1 MAKFVSLIQYVGKA
15 GNTVGQKGPK
25 GGIVFK
31 QKTAAVANPR
41 TDAQMRQ
48 RAKMKLAAQ
57 VAGMLGEVGR
67 TALIANG
74 FRKTDRGTLIKRLL
88 NSILVNADGSQASLQ
103 YDLHL
108 VDNPSYAEAITMQI
122 TSEQSQFVATF
133 SGAAEGEPI
142 AKAIMVH
149 DLRTGLWRHTAA
161 LDTRTAISIGKS
173 ANESGDALEVFAYGI
188 VLEPKTQD
196 AWGTL
201 GQTGANQQG
210 FVLDLNRVTTT
221 GFAFSPTISAALTV
235 AGDGSVSGGEGGST
249 SGGSTGGNTGTGGTG
264 GSGTSTVNAPTIS
277 GSTPFAESTT
287 VTMSAES
294 GAEIRYTTNGTT
306 PTASSSLYSA
316 PITLNA
322 TTTVKAIALKN
333 GLNSS
338 VASRTFTK
346 SSDGWDGDTE

>member
-1 MAKFVSLIQYVGKA
+1 MAKIVSLIQYVGKA

-31 QKTAAVANPR
+31 QKAASVSNPR
-41 TDAQMRQ
+41 TDAQMAH

-67 TALIANG
+67 TSLIANG
-74 FRKTDRGTLIKRLL
+74 HKKTDRGLLIKRLL
-88 NSILVNADGSQASLQ
+88 QSIVVNQNGSQASLL

-108 VDNPSYAEAITMQI
+108 VDNPSYAEAISMQI
-122 TSEQSQFVATF
+122 TSDSSQFTATF

-149 DLRTGLWRHTAA
+149 DLNTGLWRHTAA

-196 AWGTL
+196 AWGAL
-201 GQTGANQQG
+201 GQTGANANG

-235 AGDGSVSGGEGGST
+235 AGDGSVSGGEGGSN
-249 SGGSTGGNTGTGGTG
+249 GGNTGSGGTG
-264 GSGTSTVNAPTIS
+264 GSGTSTVSAPTIS

-287 VTMSAES
+287 VSMSAES
-294 GAEIRYTTNGTT
+294 GAEIRYTTDGTT
-306 PTASSSLYSA
+306 PTAGSTLYSE
-316 PITLNA
+316 PITLTA

-338 VASRTFTK
+338 VATKVFTK
-346 SSDGWDGDTE
+346 STGGDSNGEN

>member
-1 MAKFVSLIQYVGKA
+1 MAKIVSLIQYVGKA

-31 QKTAAVANPR
+31 QKAASVSNPR
-41 TDAQMRQ
+41 TDAQMAH

-67 TALIANG
+67 TSLIANG
-74 FRKTDRGTLIKRLL
+74 HKKTDRGLLIKRLL
-88 NSILVNADGSQASLQ
+88 QSVVVNQNGSQASLL

-108 VDNPSYAEAITMQI
+108 VDNPSYAEAISMQI
-122 TSEQSQFVATF
+122 TSDTNQFTATF

-142 AKAIMVH
+142 AKCIMVH
-149 DLRTGLWRHTAA
+149 DLNTGLWRHTAA

-235 AGDGSVSGGEGGST
+235 AGDGSTTGGEGGSN
-249 SGGSTGGNTGTGGTG
+249 GGNTGTGGTG
-264 GSGTSTVNAPTIS
+264 GSGTSTVSAPTIS

-287 VTMSAES
+287 VTMTAES
-294 GAEIRYTTNGTT
+294 GAEIRYTTDGTT
-306 PTASSSLYSA
+306 PTASSTLYSA
-316 PITLNA
+316 PITLTD

-338 VASRTFTK
+338 VATKVFTK
-346 SSDGWDGDTE
+346 SSGNGDPDTE

>member
-1 MAKFVSLIQYVGKA
+1 MAKIVSLIQYVGKA

-31 QKTAAVANPR
+31 QKAASVSNPR
-41 TDAQMRQ
+41 TDAQMQ
-48 RAKMKLAAQ
+48 HRAKMKLAAQ

-67 TALIANG
+67 TSLIANG
-74 FRKTDRGTLIKRLL
+74 HKKTDRGLLIKRLL
-88 NSILVNADGSQASLQ
+88 HSIVVNQNGSQASLL

-122 TSEQSQFVATF
+122 TSDASQFTATF
-133 SGAAEGEPI
+133 SGAAEGEAI

-149 DLRTGLWRHTAA
+149 DLNTGLWRHTAA

-294 GAEIRYTTNGTT
+294 GAEIRYTTDGTT

-338 VASRTFTK
+338 VATKVFTK
-346 SSDGWDGDTE
+346 SSGGWDGDTE

>member
-1 MAKFVSLIQYVGKA
+1 MAKIVSLIQYVGKA

-31 QKTAAVANPR
+31 QKAASVSNPR
-41 TDAQMRQ
+41 TDAQMAH

-67 TALIANG
+67 TSLIANG
-74 FRKTDRGTLIKRLL
+74 HKKTDRGLLIKRLL
-88 NSILVNADGSQASLQ
+88 QSVVVNQNGSQASLL

-108 VDNPSYAEAITMQI
+108 VDNPSYAEAISMQI
-122 TSEQSQFVATF
+122 TSDTNQFTATF

-142 AKAIMVH
+142 AKCIMVH
-149 DLRTGLWRHTAA
+149 DLNTGLWRHTAA
-161 LDTRTAISIGKS
+161 LDTSTAISIGKS

-196 AWGTL
+196 AWGAL

-210 FVLDLNRVTTT
+210 FVLDLNRVTTS

-235 AGDGSVSGGEGGST
+235 AGDGSTTGGEGGSN
-249 SGGSTGGNTGTGGTG
+249 GGNTGSGGTG
-264 GSGTSTVNAPTIS
+264 GSGTSTVSAPTIS

-287 VTMSAES
+287 VTMTAES
-294 GAEIRYTTNGTT
+294 GAEIRYTTDGTT
-306 PTASSSLYSA
+306 PTAGSTLYSA
-316 PITLNA
+316 PITLTD

-338 VASRTFTK
+338 VATKVFTK
-346 SSDGWDGDTE
+346 SSGNGDPDTE

>member
-1 MAKFVSLIQYVGKA
+1 MAKIVSLIQYVGKA

-31 QKTAAVANPR
+31 QLAASVANPR

-88 NSILVNADGSQASLQ
+88 QNVVVNQNGSQASLL

-122 TSEQSQFVATF
+122 TSDSSQFTATF

-142 AKAIMVH
+142 AKCIMVH
-149 DLRTGLWRHTAA
+149 DLNTGLWRHTAA

-196 AWGTL
+196 AWGAL
-201 GQTGANQQG
+201 GQTGANTAG

-235 AGDGSVSGGEGGST
+235 SGNGST
-249 SGGSTGGNTGTGGTG
+249 TGGNSGTGGTG
-264 GSGTSTVNAPTIS
+264 GSGSTGGNNT
-277 GSTPFAESTT
+277 G
-287 VTMSAES
+287 
-294 GAEIRYTTNGTT
+294 
-306 PTASSSLYSA
+306 
-316 PITLNA
+316 
-322 TTTVKAIALKN
+322 
-333 GLNSS
+333 
-338 VASRTFTK
+338 
-346 SSDGWDGDTE
+346 DGDEG

>member
-1 MAKFVSLIQYVGKA
+1 MAKIVSLIQYVGKA

-31 QKTAAVANPR
+31 QKAASVSNPR
-41 TDAQMRQ
+41 TDAQMAH

-67 TALIANG
+67 TSLIANG
-74 FRKTDRGTLIKRLL
+74 HKKTDRGLLIKRLL
-88 NSILVNADGSQASLQ
+88 QSVVVNQNGSQASLL

-108 VDNPSYAEAITMQI
+108 VDNPSYAEAISMQI
-122 TSEQSQFVATF
+122 TSDSSQFTATF

-142 AKAIMVH
+142 AKCIMVH
-149 DLRTGLWRHTAA
+149 DLNTGLWRHTAA

-196 AWGTL
+196 AWGAL

-235 AGDGSVSGGEGGST
+235 AGDGSTTGGEGGSN
-249 SGGSTGGNTGTGGTG
+249 GGNTGTGGTG
-264 GSGTSTVNAPTIS
+264 GSGTSTVSAPTIS
-277 GSTPFAESTT
+277 GSTPFAENTT
-287 VTMSAES
+287 VTMTAES

-306 PTASSSLYSA
+306 PTASSTLYSA
-316 PITLNA
+316 PITLTD

-338 VASRTFTK
+338 VATKVFTK
-346 SSDGWDGDTE
+346 SSGNGDPDTE

>member
-1 MAKFVSLIQYVGKA
+1 MAKIVSLIQYVGKA

-31 QKTAAVANPR
+31 QKAASVSNPR
-41 TDAQMRQ
+41 TDAQMAH

-67 TALIANG
+67 TSLIANG
-74 FRKTDRGTLIKRLL
+74 HKKTDRGLLIKRLL
-88 NSILVNADGSQASLQ
+88 QSVVVNQNGSQASLL

-108 VDNPSYAEAITMQI
+108 VDNPSYAEAISMQI
-122 TSEQSQFVATF
+122 TSDSSQFTATF

-142 AKAIMVH
+142 AKCIMVH
-149 DLRTGLWRHTAA
+149 DLNTGLWRHTAA

-196 AWGTL
+196 AWGAL
-201 GQTGANQQG
+201 GQTGANANG
-210 FVLDLNRVTTT
+210 FVLDLNRVTTS

-235 AGDGSVSGGEGGST
+235 AGDGSTTGGEGGSN
-249 SGGSTGGNTGTGGTG
+249 GGNTGTGGTG
-264 GSGTSTVNAPTIS
+264 GSGTSTVSAPTIS

-306 PTASSSLYSA
+306 PTASSTLYSA
-316 PITLNA
+316 PITLTD

-338 VASRTFTK
+338 VATKVFTK
-346 SSDGWDGDTE
+346 SSGNGDPDTE

>member
-1 MAKFVSLIQYVGKA
+1 MAKIVSIIQYVGKA

-25 GGIVFK
+25 GDVVFK
-31 QKTAAVANPR
+31 QKAASVANPR
-41 TDAQMRQ
+41 TDAQMAQ

-67 TALIANG
+67 TSLIANG
-74 FRKTDRGTLIKRLL
+74 FRKTDRGTLVKRLL
-88 NSILVNADGSQASLQ
+88 HSIVVNNGQAQLL

-122 TSEQSQFVATF
+122 TSDSSQFIATF
-133 SGAAEGEPI
+133 SGAAEGEAI

-149 DLRTGLWRHTAA
+149 DLNTGLWRHTAA

-196 AWGTL
+196 AWGAL

-235 AGDGSVSGGEGGST
+235 AGDGSVSGGEGGSN
-249 SGGSTGGNTGTGGTG
+249 SGNTGTGGTG

-287 VTMSAES
+287 VTMTAES
-294 GAEIRYTTNGTT
+294 GAEIRYTTDGTT
-306 PTASSSLYSA
+306 PTASSSLYSS
-316 PITLNA
+316 PLTLTS

-338 VASRTFTK
+338 VATKVFTK
-346 SSDGWDGDTE
+346 SSGGWDGDTE

>member
-1 MAKFVSLIQYVGKA
+1 MAKIVSLIQYVGKA

-31 QKTAAVANPR
+31 QKAASVSNPR
-41 TDAQMRQ
+41 TDAQMAH

-67 TALIANG
+67 TSLIANG
-74 FRKTDRGTLIKRLL
+74 HKKTDRGLLIKRLL
-88 NSILVNADGSQASLQ
+88 QSVVVNQNGSQASLL

-108 VDNPSYAEAITMQI
+108 VDNPSYAEAISMQI
-122 TSEQSQFVATF
+122 TSDTNQFTATF

-142 AKAIMVH
+142 AKCIMVH
-149 DLRTGLWRHTAA
+149 DLNTGLWRHTAA

-196 AWGTL
+196 AWGAL
-201 GQTGANQQG
+201 GQTGANANG
-210 FVLDLNRVTTT
+210 FVLDLNRVTTS

-235 AGDGSVSGGEGGST
+235 AGDGSTTGGEGGSN
-249 SGGSTGGNTGTGGTG
+249 GGNTGTGGTG
-264 GSGTSTVNAPTIS
+264 GSGTSTVSAPTIS
-277 GSTPFAESTT
+277 GSTPFAENTT
-287 VTMSAES
+287 VTMTAES
-294 GAEIRYTTNGTT
+294 GAEIRYTTDGTT
-306 PTASSSLYSA
+306 PTAGSTLYSA
-316 PITLNA
+316 PITLTD

-338 VASRTFTK
+338 VATKVFTK
-346 SSDGWDGDTE
+346 SSGNGDPDTE

>member
-1 MAKFVSLIQYVGKA
+1 MAKIVSLIQYVGKA

-31 QKTAAVANPR
+31 QKAASVNNPR
-41 TDAQMRQ
+41 TDAQMAH

-67 TALIANG
+67 TSLIANG
-74 FRKTDRGTLIKRLL
+74 HKKTDRGLLIKRLL
-88 NSILVNADGSQASLQ
+88 HSIVVNQNGSQASLL

-122 TSEQSQFVATF
+122 TSDSSQFTATF
-133 SGAAEGEPI
+133 SGAAEGEAI

-149 DLRTGLWRHTAA
+149 DLNTGLWRHTAA

-196 AWGTL
+196 AWGAL

-294 GAEIRYTTNGTT
+294 GAEIRYTTDGTT

>member
-1 MAKFVSLIQYVGKA
+1 MAKIVSLIQYVGKA

-31 QKTAAVANPR
+31 QKAASVSNPR
-41 TDAQMRQ
+41 TDAQMAH

-67 TALIANG
+67 TSLIANG
-74 FRKTDRGTLIKRLL
+74 HKKTDRGLLIKRLL
-88 NSILVNADGSQASLQ
+88 HSIVVNQNGSQASLL

-108 VDNPSYAEAITMQI
+108 VDNPSYAEAISMQI
-122 TSEQSQFVATF
+122 TSDTNQFTATF
-133 SGAAEGEPI
+133 SGAAEGEAI

-149 DLRTGLWRHTAA
+149 DLNTGLWRHTAA

-235 AGDGSVSGGEGGST
+235 SGNGST
-249 SGGSTGGNTGTGGTG
+249 TGGNSGTGGTG
-264 GSGTSTVNAPTIS
+264 GSGS
-277 GSTPFAESTT
+277 G
-287 VTMSAES
+287 
-294 GAEIRYTTNGTT
+294 
-306 PTASSSLYSA
+306 
-316 PITLNA
+316 
-322 TTTVKAIALKN
+322 
-333 GLNSS
+333 
-338 VASRTFTK
+338 
-346 SSDGWDGDTE
+346 GDNTGGGDEG

>member
-1 MAKFVSLIQYVGKA
+1 MAKIVSLIQYVGKA

-31 QKTAAVANPR
+31 QKAASVSNPR
-41 TDAQMRQ
+41 TDAQMAH

-67 TALIANG
+67 TSLIANG
-74 FRKTDRGTLIKRLL
+74 HKKTDRGLLIKRLL
-88 NSILVNADGSQASLQ
+88 HSIVVNQNGSQASLL

-108 VDNPSYAEAITMQI
+108 VDNPSYAEAISMQI
-122 TSEQSQFVATF
+122 TSDASQFTATF
-133 SGAAEGEPI
+133 SGTAEGEAI

-149 DLRTGLWRHTAA
+149 DLNTGLWRHTAA

-196 AWGTL
+196 AWGAL

-264 GSGTSTVNAPTIS
+264 GSGTSTVNAPVIS

-294 GAEIRYTTNGTT
+294 GAEIRYTTDGTT
-306 PTASSSLYSA
+306 PTAGSTLYSE
-316 PITLNA
+316 PITLTA

-338 VASRTFTK
+338 VATKVFTK
-346 SSDGWDGDTE
+346 STGGDSNGEN

>member
-1 MAKFVSLIQYVGKA
+1 MAKIVSLIQYVGKA

-31 QKTAAVANPR
+31 QKAASVSNPR
-41 TDAQMRQ
+41 TDAQMAH

-67 TALIANG
+67 TSLIANG
-74 FRKTDRGTLIKRLL
+74 HKKTDRGLLIKRLL
-88 NSILVNADGSQASLQ
+88 QSIVVNQNGSQASLL

-108 VDNPSYAEAITMQI
+108 VDNPSYAEAISMQI
-122 TSEQSQFVATF
+122 TSDASQFTATF

-142 AKAIMVH
+142 AKCIMVH
-149 DLRTGLWRHTAA
+149 DLNTGLWRHTAA
-161 LDTRTAISIGKS
+161 LDTRTAISIDKR

-188 VLEPKTQD
+188 VLEPKTED
-196 AWGTL
+196 AWGAL
-201 GQTGANQQG
+201 GQTGANANG
-210 FVLDLNRVTTT
+210 FVLDLNRVTTS

-235 AGDGSVSGGEGGST
+235 AGDGSTTGGEGGST

-264 GSGTSTVNAPTIS
+264 GSGTSTVSAPTIS

-294 GAEIRYTTNGTT
+294 GAEIRYTTDGTT
-306 PTASSSLYSA
+306 PTASSTLYSA
-316 PITLNA
+316 PITLTD

-338 VASRTFTK
+338 VATKVFTK
-346 SSDGWDGDTE
+346 SNDSGMGDQD

>member
-1 MAKFVSLIQYVGKA
+1 MAKIVSLIQYVGKA

-31 QKTAAVANPR
+31 QKAASVSNPR
-41 TDAQMRQ
+41 TDAQMAH

-67 TALIANG
+67 TSLIANG
-74 FRKTDRGTLIKRLL
+74 HKKTDRGLLIKRLL
-88 NSILVNADGSQASLQ
+88 QSVVVNQNGSQASLL

-108 VDNPSYAEAITMQI
+108 VDNPSYAEAISMQI
-122 TSEQSQFVATF
+122 TSDSSQFTATF

-142 AKAIMVH
+142 AKCIMVH
-149 DLRTGLWRHTAA
+149 DLNTGLWRHTAA

-188 VLEPKTQD
+188 VLEPKTED

-235 AGDGSVSGGEGGST
+235 AGDGSTTGGEGGSN
-249 SGGSTGGNTGTGGTG
+249 GGNTGTGGTG
-264 GSGTSTVNAPTIS
+264 GSGTSTVSAPTIS
-277 GSTPFAESTT
+277 GSTPFAENTT
-287 VTMSAES
+287 VTMTAES

-306 PTASSSLYSA
+306 PTASSTLYSA
-316 PITLNA
+316 PITLTD

-338 VASRTFTK
+338 VATKVFTK
-346 SSDGWDGDTE
+346 SSGNGDPDTE

>member
-1 MAKFVSLIQYVGKA
+1 MAKIVSLIQYVGKA

-31 QKTAAVANPR
+31 QKAASVSNPR
-41 TDAQMRQ
+41 TDAQMAH

-67 TALIANG
+67 TSLIANG
-74 FRKTDRGTLIKRLL
+74 HKKTDRGLLIKRLL
-88 NSILVNADGSQASLQ
+88 QSIVVNQNGSQASLL

-108 VDNPSYAEAITMQI
+108 VDNPSYAEAISMQI
-122 TSEQSQFVATF
+122 TSDASQFTATF

-149 DLRTGLWRHTAA
+149 DLNTGLWRHMAA

-196 AWGTL
+196 AWGAL

-235 AGDGSVSGGEGGST
+235 AGDGSVSGGEGGSN
-249 SGGSTGGNTGTGGTG
+249 GGNTGSGGSGGTG
-264 GSGTSTVNAPTIS
+264 GSGTSTVSAPTIS

-306 PTASSSLYSA
+306 PTASSTLYSS
-316 PITLNA
+316 PLTLTA

-346 SSDGWDGDTE
+346 SNDSGMGDQD

>member
-1 MAKFVSLIQYVGKA
+1 MAKIVSLIQYVGKA

-31 QKTAAVANPR
+31 QKAASVSNPR
-41 TDAQMRQ
+41 TDAQMAH

-67 TALIANG
+67 TSLIANG
-74 FRKTDRGTLIKRLL
+74 HKKTDRGLLIKRLL
-88 NSILVNADGSQASLQ
+88 QSVVVNQNGSQASLL

-108 VDNPSYAEAITMQI
+108 VDNPSYAEAISMQI
-122 TSEQSQFVATF
+122 TSDTNQFTATF

-142 AKAIMVH
+142 AKCIMVH
-149 DLRTGLWRHTAA
+149 DLNTGLWRHTAA

-196 AWGTL
+196 AWGAL
-201 GQTGANQQG
+201 GQTGANANG
-210 FVLDLNRVTTT
+210 FVLDLNRVTTS

-235 AGDGSVSGGEGGST
+235 AGDGSTTGGEGGSN
-249 SGGSTGGNTGTGGTG
+249 GGNTGTGGTG
-264 GSGTSTVNAPTIS
+264 GSGTSTVSAPTIS

-306 PTASSSLYSA
+306 PTASSTLYSA
-316 PITLNA
+316 PITLTD

-338 VASRTFTK
+338 VATKVFTK
-346 SSDGWDGDTE
+346 SSGNGDPDTE

>member
-1 MAKFVSLIQYVGKA
+1 MAKIVSLIQYVGKA

-31 QKTAAVANPR
+31 QKAASVNNPR
-41 TDAQMRQ
+41 TDAQMAH

-67 TALIANG
+67 TSLIANG
-74 FRKTDRGTLIKRLL
+74 HKKTDRGLLIKRLL
-88 NSILVNADGSQASLQ
+88 HSIVVNQNGSQASLL

-122 TSEQSQFVATF
+122 TSDSSQFTATF
-133 SGAAEGEPI
+133 SGAAEGEAI

-149 DLRTGLWRHTAA
+149 DLNTGLWRHTAA

-196 AWGTL
+196 AWGAL

-306 PTASSSLYSA
+306 PTSSSALYSS
-316 PITLNA
+316 PLTLTA

-346 SSDGWDGDTE
+346 SAGGAGDQD

>member
-1 MAKFVSLIQYVGKA
+1 MAKIVSLIQYVGKA

-31 QKTAAVANPR
+31 QKAASVSNPR
-41 TDAQMRQ
+41 TDAQMAH

-67 TALIANG
+67 TSLIANG
-74 FRKTDRGTLIKRLL
+74 HKKTDRGLLIKRLL
-88 NSILVNADGSQASLQ
+88 QSVVVNQNGSQASLL

-108 VDNPSYAEAITMQI
+108 VDNPSYAEAISMQI
-122 TSEQSQFVATF
+122 TSDTNQFTATF

-142 AKAIMVH
+142 AKCIMVH
-149 DLRTGLWRHTAA
+149 DLNTGLWRHTAA

-196 AWGTL
+196 AWGAL
-201 GQTGANQQG
+201 GQTGANANG
-210 FVLDLNRVTTT
+210 FVLDLNRVTTS

-235 AGDGSVSGGEGGST
+235 AGDGSTTGGEGGSN
-249 SGGSTGGNTGTGGTG
+249 GGNTGSGGTG
-264 GSGTSTVNAPTIS
+264 GSGTSTVSAPTIS

-306 PTASSSLYSA
+306 PTAGSTLYSA
-316 PITLNA
+316 PITLTA

-338 VASRTFTK
+338 VATKVFTK
-346 SSDGWDGDTE
+346 SSGNGDPDTE

>member
-1 MAKFVSLIQYVGKA
+1 MAKIVSLIQYVGKA

-31 QKTAAVANPR
+31 QKAASVSNPR
-41 TDAQMRQ
+41 TDAQMAH

-67 TALIANG
+67 TSLIANG
-74 FRKTDRGTLIKRLL
+74 HKKTDRGLLIKRLL
-88 NSILVNADGSQASLQ
+88 QSVVVNQNGSQASLL

-108 VDNPSYAEAITMQI
+108 VDNPSYAEAISMQI
-122 TSEQSQFVATF
+122 TSDSSQFTATF

-142 AKAIMVH
+142 AKCIMVH
-149 DLRTGLWRHTAA
+149 DLNTGLWRHTAA

-196 AWGTL
+196 AWGAL

-235 AGDGSVSGGEGGST
+235 AGDGSTTGGEGGSN
-249 SGGSTGGNTGTGGTG
+249 GGNTGTGGTG
-264 GSGTSTVNAPTIS
+264 GSGTSTVSAPTIS

-294 GAEIRYTTNGTT
+294 GAEIRYTTDGTT
-306 PTASSSLYSA
+306 PTASSTLYSA
-316 PITLNA
+316 PITLTD

-338 VASRTFTK
+338 VATKVFTK
-346 SSDGWDGDTE
+346 SSGNGDPDTE

>member
-1 MAKFVSLIQYVGKA
+1 MAKIVSLIQYVGKA

-31 QKTAAVANPR
+31 QKAASVSNPR
-41 TDAQMRQ
+41 TDAQMAH

-67 TALIANG
+67 TSLIANG
-74 FRKTDRGTLIKRLL
+74 HKKTDRGLLIKRLL
-88 NSILVNADGSQASLQ
+88 QSVVVNQNGSQASLL

-108 VDNPSYAEAITMQI
+108 VDNPSYAEAISMQI
-122 TSEQSQFVATF
+122 TSDSSQFTATF

-142 AKAIMVH
+142 AKCIMVH
-149 DLRTGLWRHTAA
+149 DLNTGLWRHTAA

-196 AWGTL
+196 AWGAL
-201 GQTGANQQG
+201 GQTGANANG
-210 FVLDLNRVTTT
+210 FVLDLNRVTTS

-235 AGDGSVSGGEGGST
+235 AGDGSTTGGEGGSN
-249 SGGSTGGNTGTGGTG
+249 GGNTGTGGTG
-264 GSGTSTVNAPTIS
+264 GSGTSTVSAPTIS

-287 VTMSAES
+287 VTMTAES

-306 PTASSSLYSA
+306 PTASSTLYSA
-316 PITLNA
+316 PITLTD

-338 VASRTFTK
+338 VATKVFTK
-346 SSDGWDGDTE
+346 SSGNGDPDTE

>member
-1 MAKFVSLIQYVGKA
+1 MAKIVSLIQYVGKA

-31 QKTAAVANPR
+31 QKAASVSNPR
-41 TDAQMRQ
+41 TDAQMQ
-48 RAKMKLAAQ
+48 HRAKMKLAAQ

-67 TALIANG
+67 TSLIANG
-74 FRKTDRGTLIKRLL
+74 HKKTDRGLLIKRLL
-88 NSILVNADGSQASLQ
+88 HSIVVNQNGSQASLL

-122 TSEQSQFVATF
+122 TSDASQFTATF
-133 SGAAEGEPI
+133 SGAAEGEAI

-149 DLRTGLWRHTAA
+149 DLNTGLWRHTAA

-196 AWGTL
+196 AWGAL
-201 GQTGANQQG
+201 GQTGANQSG

-294 GAEIRYTTNGTT
+294 GAEIRYTTDGTT

-316 PITLNA
+316 PLTLTS

-338 VASRTFTK
+338 VATKVFTK
-346 SSDGWDGDTE
+346 SNDSGMGDQD

>member
-1 MAKFVSLIQYVGKA
+1 MAKIVSLIQYVGKA

-31 QKTAAVANPR
+31 QKAASVSNPR
-41 TDAQMRQ
+41 TDAQMAH

-67 TALIANG
+67 TSLIANG
-74 FRKTDRGTLIKRLL
+74 HKKTDRGLLIKRLL
-88 NSILVNADGSQASLQ
+88 HSIVVNQNGSQASLL

-122 TSEQSQFVATF
+122 TSDASQFTATF

-149 DLRTGLWRHTAA
+149 DLNTGLWRHMAA

-196 AWGTL
+196 AWGVL

-210 FVLDLNRVTTT
+210 FVLDLNRVTTS

-235 AGDGSVSGGEGGST
+235 AGDGSTTGGEGGST
-249 SGGSTGGNTGTGGTG
+249 SGGSTGGNTGSG
-264 GSGTSTVNAPTIS
+264 GSGTSTVNAPVIS

-294 GAEIRYTTNGTT
+294 GAEIRYTTDGTT
-306 PTASSSLYSA
+306 PTSSSTLYSS
-316 PITLNA
+316 PLTLTA

-338 VASRTFTK
+338 VATKVFTK
-346 SSDGWDGDTE
+346 SAGAAGDQD

>member
-1 MAKFVSLIQYVGKA
+1 MAKIVSLIQYVGKA

-31 QKTAAVANPR
+31 QKAASVSNPR
-41 TDAQMRQ
+41 TDAQMAH

-67 TALIANG
+67 TSLIANG
-74 FRKTDRGTLIKRLL
+74 HKKTDRGLLIKRLL
-88 NSILVNADGSQASLQ
+88 QSIVVNQNGSQASLL

-108 VDNPSYAEAITMQI
+108 VDNPSYAEAISMQI
-122 TSEQSQFVATF
+122 TSDSSQFTATF

-142 AKAIMVH
+142 AKCIMVH

-196 AWGTL
+196 AWGAL
-201 GQTGANQQG
+201 GQTGANANG

-235 AGDGSVSGGEGGST
+235 SGNGAVSGGEGGSN
-249 SGGSTGGNTGTGGTG
+249 GSGGTG

-277 GSTPFAESTT
+277 GTTPFSESTT

-294 GAEIRYTTNGTT
+294 GAEIRYTTDGST
-306 PTASSSLYSA
+306 PTASSTLYSSA
-316 PITLNA
+316 ITLTD

-338 VASRTFTK
+338 VATRVFTK
-346 SSDGWDGDTE
+346 SEGGEDMSE

>member
-1 MAKFVSLIQYVGKA
+1 MAKIVSLIQYVGKA

-31 QKTAAVANPR
+31 QKAASVSNPR
-41 TDAQMRQ
+41 TDAQMAH

-67 TALIANG
+67 TSLIANG
-74 FRKTDRGTLIKRLL
+74 HKKTDRGLLIKRLL
-88 NSILVNADGSQASLQ
+88 QSVVVNQNGSQASLL

-108 VDNPSYAEAITMQI
+108 VDNPSYAEAISMQI
-122 TSEQSQFVATF
+122 TSDTNQFTATF

-142 AKAIMVH
+142 AKCIMVH
-149 DLRTGLWRHTAA
+149 DLNTGLWRHTAA

-196 AWGTL
+196 AWGAL
-201 GQTGANQQG
+201 GQTGANANG
-210 FVLDLNRVTTT
+210 FVLDLNRVTTS

-235 AGDGSVSGGEGGST
+235 AGDGSTTGGEGGSN
-249 SGGSTGGNTGTGGTG
+249 GGNTGTGGTG
-264 GSGTSTVNAPTIS
+264 GSGTSTVSAPTIS

-287 VTMSAES
+287 VTMTAES
-294 GAEIRYTTNGTT
+294 GAEIRYTTDGTT
-306 PTASSSLYSA
+306 PTAGSTLYSA
-316 PITLNA
+316 PITLTD

-338 VASRTFTK
+338 VATKVFTK
-346 SSDGWDGDTE
+346 SSGNGDPDTE

>member
-1 MAKFVSLIQYVGKA
+1 MAKIVSLIQYVGKA

-31 QKTAAVANPR
+31 QKAASVSNPR
-41 TDAQMRQ
+41 TDAQMAH

-67 TALIANG
+67 TSLIANG
-74 FRKTDRGTLIKRLL
+74 HKKTDRGLLIKRLL
-88 NSILVNADGSQASLQ
+88 HSIVVNQNGSQASLL

-122 TSEQSQFVATF
+122 TSDSSQFTATF

-142 AKAIMVH
+142 AKCIMVH
-149 DLRTGLWRHTAA
+149 DLNTGLWRHTAA

-306 PTASSSLYSA
+306 PTASSSLYSS
-316 PITLNA
+316 PLTLTS

-338 VASRTFTK
+338 VATKVFTK
-346 SSDGWDGDTE
+346 SNGGWDGDTE

>member
-1 MAKFVSLIQYVGKA
+1 MAKIVSLIQYVGKA

-31 QKTAAVANPR
+31 QKAASVNNPR
-41 TDAQMRQ
+41 TDAQMQ
-48 RAKMKLAAQ
+48 HRAKMKLAAQ

-67 TALIANG
+67 TSLIANG
-74 FRKTDRGTLIKRLL
+74 HKKTDRGLLIKRLL
-88 NSILVNADGSQASLQ
+88 HSIVVNQNGSQASLL

-122 TSEQSQFVATF
+122 TSDSSQFTATF
-133 SGAAEGEPI
+133 SGAAEGEAI

-149 DLRTGLWRHTAA
+149 DLNTGLWRHTAA

-188 VLEPKTQD
+188 VLEPKSQD

-201 GQTGANQQG
+201 GQTGANQSG

-277 GSTPFAESTT
+277 GSTPFAENTT

-316 PITLNA
+316 PITLTA

>member
-1 MAKFVSLIQYVGKA
+1 MAKIVSLIQYVGKA

-31 QKTAAVANPR
+31 QKAASVSNPR
-41 TDAQMRQ
+41 TDAQMAH

-67 TALIANG
+67 TSLIANG
-74 FRKTDRGTLIKRLL
+74 HKKTDRGLLIKRLL
-88 NSILVNADGSQASLQ
+88 QSVVVNQNGSQASLL

-108 VDNPSYAEAITMQI
+108 VDNPSYAEAISMQI
-122 TSEQSQFVATF
+122 TSDTNQFTATF

-142 AKAIMVH
+142 AKCIMVH
-149 DLRTGLWRHTAA
+149 DLNTGLWRHTAA

-188 VLEPKTQD
+188 VLEPKTED

-210 FVLDLNRVTTT
+210 FVLDLNRVTTS

-235 AGDGSVSGGEGGST
+235 AGDGSTTGGEGGSN
-249 SGGSTGGNTGTGGTG
+249 GGNTGTGGTG
-264 GSGTSTVNAPTIS
+264 GSGTSTVSAPTIS
-277 GSTPFAESTT
+277 GSTPFAENTT
-287 VTMSAES
+287 VTMTAES
-294 GAEIRYTTNGTT
+294 GAEIRYTTDGTT
-306 PTASSSLYSA
+306 PTASSTLYSA
-316 PITLNA
+316 PITLTD

-338 VASRTFTK
+338 VATKVFTK
-346 SSDGWDGDTE
+346 SSGNGDPDTE

>member
-1 MAKFVSLIQYVGKA
+1 MAKIVSLIQYVGKA

-31 QKTAAVANPR
+31 QKAASVNNPR
-41 TDAQMRQ
+41 TDAQMQ
-48 RAKMKLAAQ
+48 HRAKMKLAAQ

-67 TALIANG
+67 TSLIANG
-74 FRKTDRGTLIKRLL
+74 HKKTDRGLLIKRLL
-88 NSILVNADGSQASLQ
+88 HSIVVNQNGSQASLL

-122 TSEQSQFVATF
+122 TSDSSQFIATF
-133 SGAAEGEPI
+133 SGAAEGEAI

-149 DLRTGLWRHTAA
+149 DLNTGLWRHTAA

-196 AWGTL
+196 AWGAL

-210 FVLDLNRVTTT
+210 FVLDLSRVSTS

-249 SGGSTGGNTGTGGTG
+249 SGGSTGGNTGTGG
-264 GSGTSTVNAPTIS
+264 SGTSTVNAPTIS

-294 GAEIRYTTNGTT
+294 GAEIRYTTDGTT
-306 PTASSSLYSA
+306 PTASSALYSS
-316 PITLNA
+316 PLTLTA

-338 VASRTFTK
+338 VATKVFTK
-346 SSDGWDGDTE
+346 SSGGDGGDYE

>member
-1 MAKFVSLIQYVGKA
+1 MAKIVSLIQYVGKA

-31 QKTAAVANPR
+31 QKAASVSNPR
-41 TDAQMRQ
+41 TDAQMAH

-67 TALIANG
+67 TSLIANG
-74 FRKTDRGTLIKRLL
+74 HKKTDRGLLIKRLL
-88 NSILVNADGSQASLQ
+88 QSVVVNQNGSQASLL

-108 VDNPSYAEAITMQI
+108 VDNPSYAEAISMQI
-122 TSEQSQFVATF
+122 TSDTNQFTATF

-142 AKAIMVH
+142 AKCIMVH
-149 DLRTGLWRHTAA
+149 DLNTGLWRHTAA

-196 AWGTL
+196 AWGAL
-201 GQTGANQQG
+201 GQTGANANG

-235 AGDGSVSGGEGGST
+235 AGDGSTTGGEGGSN
-249 SGGSTGGNTGTGGTG
+249 GGNTGTGGTG
-264 GSGTSTVNAPTIS
+264 GSGTSTVSAPTIS

-306 PTASSSLYSA
+306 PTASSTLYSA
-316 PITLNA
+316 PITLTD

-338 VASRTFTK
+338 VATKVFTK
-346 SSDGWDGDTE
+346 SSGNGDPDTE

>member
-1 MAKFVSLIQYVGKA
+1 MAKIVSLIQYVGKA

-31 QKTAAVANPR
+31 QKAASVSNPR
-41 TDAQMRQ
+41 TDAQMAH

-67 TALIANG
+67 TSLIANG
-74 FRKTDRGTLIKRLL
+74 HKKTDRGLLIKRLL
-88 NSILVNADGSQASLQ
+88 QSVVVNQNGSQASLL

-108 VDNPSYAEAITMQI
+108 VDNPSYAEAISMQI
-122 TSEQSQFVATF
+122 TSDTNQFTATF

-142 AKAIMVH
+142 AKCIMVH
-149 DLRTGLWRHTAA
+149 DLNTGLWRHTAA

-188 VLEPKTQD
+188 VLEPKTED

-210 FVLDLNRVTTT
+210 FVLDLNRVTTS

-235 AGDGSVSGGEGGST
+235 AGDGSTTGGEGGSN
-249 SGGSTGGNTGTGGTG
+249 GGNTGTGGTG
-264 GSGTSTVNAPTIS
+264 GSGTSTVSAPTIS

-294 GAEIRYTTNGTT
+294 GAEIRYTTDGTT
-306 PTASSSLYSA
+306 PTASSTLYSA
-316 PITLNA
+316 PITLTD

-338 VASRTFTK
+338 VATKVFTK
-346 SSDGWDGDTE
+346 SSGNGDPDTE

>member
-1 MAKFVSLIQYVGKA
+1 MAKIVSLIQYVGKA

-31 QKTAAVANPR
+31 QKAASVSNPR
-41 TDAQMRQ
+41 TDAQMAH

-67 TALIANG
+67 TSLIANG
-74 FRKTDRGTLIKRLL
+74 HKKTDRGLLIKRLL
-88 NSILVNADGSQASLQ
+88 QSVVVNQNGSQASLL

-108 VDNPSYAEAITMQI
+108 VDNPSYAEAISMQI
-122 TSEQSQFVATF
+122 TSDTNQFTATF

-142 AKAIMVH
+142 AKCIMVH
-149 DLRTGLWRHTAA
+149 DLNTGLWRHTAA

-173 ANESGDALEVFAYGI
+173 ANGSGDALEVFAYGI

-196 AWGTL
+196 AWGAL
-201 GQTGANQQG
+201 GQTGANANG
-210 FVLDLNRVTTT
+210 FVLDLNRVTTS

-235 AGDGSVSGGEGGST
+235 AGDGSTTGGEGGSN
-249 SGGSTGGNTGTGGTG
+249 GGNTGSGGTG
-264 GSGTSTVNAPTIS
+264 GSGTSTVSAPTIS

-294 GAEIRYTTNGTT
+294 GAEIRYTTDGTT
-306 PTASSSLYSA
+306 PTASSTLYSA
-316 PITLNA
+316 PITLTD

-333 GLNSS
+333 GPNSS
-338 VASRTFTK
+338 VATKVFTK
-346 SSDGWDGDTE
+346 SSGNGDPDTE